1 MTYSADRL
9 NAIARDA
16 QRIAEGAYASEEAS
30 RLRIRFAEELRK
42 LSDYDYTG
50 PLGLELMDFLVATLQ
65 IINTASRRSGAA
77 GADPSRPLHSG
88 PRRFALNP
96 EDLRTI
102 EPRRP
107 YSNPHYRDR
116 GPDR

>member
-16 QRIAEGAYASEEAS
+16 QRIAEGDYASEEAN

-42 LSDYDYTG
+42 LSDYDYSG

-65 IINTASRRSGAA
+65 IINTASRRSGA
-77 GADPSRPLHSG
+77 DPSRPLHTG

-107 YSNPHYRDR
+107 YGDRHYRDR
-116 GPDR
+116 